1 MKNIILKRNTFI
13 VLLVL
18 VITSGFAQD
27 NHEMLGLRTKADVLD
42 NVVPDDF
49 FKIPELKAK
58 DGELEVHLFINEEK
72 YDFKGDTVN
81 LRTYTYES
89 GEFSSTKVGPW
100 GPTLRIGAND
110 RLNVVVHNSLSESND
125 GNYLGSM
132 DTDNSSALD
141 MGGRVSEALEKILV
155 EATIVKTIV
164 KEEEKID
171 TLIKPGNLVRATIEA
186 IEKNAQWVVHAKEE
200 CRCPPGKEGTC
211 EKIPINYSIVK
222 KYNYGEGKM
231 ALRIYKE
238 VDHEGEEHDHN
249 IPHGFNTTNFHTH
262 GFHVSPFQD
271 DIFRKVEP
279 GFSSY
284 YTYDLINHTP
294 GTMWYHPHVHGSTAL
309 QVASGMSGVI
319 VIEDGD
325 LTDHKDLAA
334 ASNSSHERILLFN
347 QIIFEPATGELP
359 DFNTL
364 MRYRE
369 SNPPKGTTING
380 VALPEMKIRP
390 GEVQRWRLVHS
401 GYQSTLGLEFPKEAE
416 VWQIA
421 IDGIMFD
428 KPRKMNTIHMAP
440 GNRTDLLVR
449 FPTGI
454 KDEKFSVKSINYNA
468 KCEYFPNDPNCG
480 INDNENETIIIINV
494 DGTQMDM
501 KIPAVLPGPGSQLK
515 DILEDELVNLGKPR
529 KTKFKIEFA
538 DSINPTTKYVVNN
551 EAFEAGVI
559 HETLTLGDAEEWE
572 VSTGNENIPHPYH
585 IHINPFQ
592 VVQFGADKLDIPI
605 WKDVVMVTEDGKA
618 KIRARY
624 EDYWGDFV
632 LHCHLLHH
640 EDQGMMQRVRI
651 ERPKKGNK
659 DYEIEASER

>member
-1 MKNIILKRNTFI
+1 MKQIISIVMRSVFI
-13 VLLVL
+13 ALISLAF
-18 VITSGFAQD
+18 TSGFAQD
-27 NHEMLGLRTKADVLD
+27 NHAMLGVRVKADVF
-42 NVVPDDF
+42 NNAVPQDF

-58 DGELEVHLFINEEK
+58 DGQLEVHLFINEEK
-72 YDFKGDTVN
+72 YNFEGDTVN

-89 GEFSSTKVGPW
+89 GNFSSTKVGPW

-110 RLNVVVHNSLSESND
+110 RLNVIIHNNLSEAND

-141 MGGRVSEALEKILV
+141 KGGRVSEELEKILV
-155 EATIVKTIV
+155 EATTLRTLVKDTV
-164 KEEEKID
+164 KINI
-171 TLIKPGNLVRATIEA
+171 LIKPGNLVRATIEV
-186 IEKNAQWVVHAKEE
+186 IEKNVKWLVHAKEE

-211 EKIPINYSIVK
+211 EKIPIKYSIVK
-222 KYNYGEGKM
+222 KYNYRTNKM
-231 ALRIYKE
+231 ELRIYKE
-238 VDHEGEEHDHN
+238 VDHEGEEHNHN

-319 VIEDGD
+319 IIEDGD
-325 LTDHKDLAA
+325 LTNHQDLAA
-334 ASNSSHERILLFN
+334 ASEPNHERILLFN
-347 QIIFEPATGELP
+347 QIIFDPVTGELP
-359 DFNTL
+359 DFDTL

-380 VALPEMKIRP
+380 IVVPKMEIHP

-449 FPTGI
+449 FPKGMKNET
-454 KDEKFSVKSINYNA
+454 FSVKSINYNA
-468 KCEYFPNDPNCG
+468 KCEYFPNDPSCA
-480 INDNENETIIIINV
+480 INTTNDGEKEVIMKIIV
-494 DGTQMDM
+494 AGREMDM

-515 DILEDELVNLGKPR
+515 DILEDELVNLGNPR
-529 KTKFKIEFA
+529 TTQFKIAFA
-538 DSINPTTKYVVNN
+538 DSI
-551 EAFEAGVI
+551 I
-559 HETLTLGDAEEWE
+559 
-572 VSTGNENIPHPYH
+572 
-585 IHINPFQ
+585 
-592 VVQFGADKLDIPI
+592 
-605 WKDVVMVTEDGKA
+605 
-618 KIRARY
+618 
-624 EDYWGDFV
+624 
-632 LHCHLLHH
+632 LLLS
-640 EDQGMMQRVRI
+640 M
-651 ERPKKGNK
+651 
-659 DYEIEASER
+659 